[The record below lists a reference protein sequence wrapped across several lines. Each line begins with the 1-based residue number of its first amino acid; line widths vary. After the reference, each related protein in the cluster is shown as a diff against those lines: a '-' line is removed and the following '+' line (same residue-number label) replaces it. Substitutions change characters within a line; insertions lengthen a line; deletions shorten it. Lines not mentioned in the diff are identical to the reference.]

1 MKTILGLDLG
11 TNSIGWA
18 KVSVDDYGNYLH
30 DIKLGSRIIPMSQ
43 DVLSNF
49 DSGVTVSQ
57 TAQRTEFRSK
67 RRLVQRNL
75 QRRERLHR
83 VLHVLDFLPA
93 HYDAAIGWD
102 RTEAVTYGK
111 FLNHAE
117 PKLAWEELGNGK
129 RRFLFMDSFHEM
141 VADFARCQPAL
152 VADGKKIPLDW
163 TIYYL
168 RKKALT
174 QAITKEELAW
184 ILLNFNQKRGY
195 YQLRGEE
202 EENPTKQEEYYEL
215 KVVSVEATDS
225 RKGNDTWYNVHLEN
239 GWIYRRSSKIS
250 LDDWVG
256 KVKQFIVTTEYEKDG
271 TTLKTDKE
279 GNVKRS
285 FRAPNENDWGL
296 RKKRTENLLEMSGK
310 TVGAFIYDH
319 LLQEPADKIRGN
331 FIRTIERHY
340 YKAELEAILAEQCKY
355 HIELRDKEML
365 EACARELYLN
375 NVPHQQSLMKKDM
388 TYLLL
393 YDLIFY
399 QRPLKSKKTLIA
411 NCPYEYYE
419 YPMFKLEVQFVK
431 SVNCAFGQ

>member
-1 MKTILGLDLG
+1 M
-11 TNSIGWA
+11 
-18 KVSVDDYGNYLH
+18 
-30 DIKLGSRIIPMSQ
+30 
-43 DVLSNF
+43 
-49 DSGVTVSQ
+49 
-57 TAQRTEFRSK
+57 
-67 RRLVQRNL
+67 VQRNL

-195 YQLRGEE
+195 YQLRGEEE

-340 YKAELEAILAEQCKY
+340 YKAELEAILA
-355 HIELRDKEML
+355 
-365 EACARELYLN
+365 
-375 NVPHQQSLMKKDM
+375 
-388 TYLLL
+388 
-393 YDLIFY
+393 
-399 QRPLKSKKTLIA
+399 
-411 NCPYEYYE
+411 
-419 YPMFKLEVQFVK
+419 
-431 SVNCAFGQ
+431 

>member
-43 DVLSNF
+43 DVLGNF

-117 PKLAWEELGNGK
+117 SKLAWEELGNGK

-174 QAITKEELAW
+174 QAITKEELA
-184 ILLNFNQKRGY
+184 
-195 YQLRGEE
+195 
-202 EENPTKQEEYYEL
+202 
-215 KVVSVEATDS
+215 
-225 RKGNDTWYNVHLEN
+225 
-239 GWIYRRSSKIS
+239 
-250 LDDWVG
+250 
-256 KVKQFIVTTEYEKDG
+256 
-271 TTLKTDKE
+271 
-279 GNVKRS
+279 
-285 FRAPNENDWGL
+285 
-296 RKKRTENLLEMSGK
+296 
-310 TVGAFIYDH
+310 
-319 LLQEPADKIRGN
+319 
-331 FIRTIERHY
+331 
-340 YKAELEAILAEQCKY
+340 
-355 HIELRDKEML
+355 
-365 EACARELYLN
+365 
-375 NVPHQQSLMKKDM
+375 
-388 TYLLL
+388 
-393 YDLIFY
+393 
-399 QRPLKSKKTLIA
+399 
-411 NCPYEYYE
+411 
-419 YPMFKLEVQFVK
+419 
-431 SVNCAFGQ
+431 

>member
-43 DVLSNF
+43 DVLGNF

-202 EENPTKQEEYYEL
+202 EENPTK
-215 KVVSVEATDS
+215 
-225 RKGNDTWYNVHLEN
+225 
-239 GWIYRRSSKIS
+239 
-250 LDDWVG
+250 
-256 KVKQFIVTTEYEKDG
+256 
-271 TTLKTDKE
+271 KE

-296 RKKRTENLLEMSGK
+296 RKKRTETLLEMSGK

-375 NVPHQQSLMKKDM
+375 NLPHQRSLMKKDM

-399 QRPLKSKKTLIA
+399 QRPLKSKKALIA

-419 YPMFKLEVQFVK
+419 YVDKIGRAHV
-431 SVNCAFGQ
+431 